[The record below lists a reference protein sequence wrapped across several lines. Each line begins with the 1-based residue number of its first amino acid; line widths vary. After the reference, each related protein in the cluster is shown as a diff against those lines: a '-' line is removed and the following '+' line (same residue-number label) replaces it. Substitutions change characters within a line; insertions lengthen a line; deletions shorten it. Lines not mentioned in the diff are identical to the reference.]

1 MTGRTSLL
9 FSLII
14 AVYFSGIAAQT
25 RECENATA
33 ADIVFLVDGSSSIG
47 STNFQ
52 EVRTFLRNI
61 IKALD
66 IGRDNIR
73 IGLAQYNEEPHKE
86 FLLKDHMDERSLLAA
101 VEKIPYRTGNT
112 NTGKAMEFL
121 LKEYFTKQAGSRID
135 QRVPQIA
142 VVLTDGESADKVEAP
157 AQQLRQHGVI
167 VFGIGVGEVNK
178 TELET
183 IANWPPERFLHT
195 IDSYQALQR
204 LTDRLLQT
212 VCDSVEYELEA
223 LADRYA
229 DIFFLVDS
237 GTTQRQFATFRGDL
251 NKLINQLNVSES
263 TYRIGLAQ
271 YGESTTVDFFLNT
284 YKTKQEIQ
292 NAVKRFRL
300 RPQPNQPRNLGS
312 ALQYAKTHF
321 FTKEAGGRADQGS
334 RQYLVVVT
342 GKDSDDP
349 VSQDAQ
355 LIKSEGVT
363 LIGMSA
369 GADMRALDVFDY
381 TFPDLKVLVLKDIMT
396 TEIKESTTGDC
407 KGANLAD
414 IVFIVDESGSIGTS
428 NFMLMRKFLGSLV
441 SSLDVDKS
449 RVRVGIVT
457 YNRVSTPQAFLDT
470 FSHKAEVLQFIKLL
484 PYRGGGTYTGAA
496 LNFTQTNVFN
506 TTKGSRKDRGIK
518 QVAVVITDGQS
529 EDSVSD
535 AAISLRR
542 AGVTVYC
549 VGVENAVEDELKKM
563 ASYPPD
569 RHVFNVKRFTELK
582 VLKQSLQKILCE
594 NIIERDIEVIT
605 REDETRKACIQKDEA
620 DIYFLMDDSGSIGNQ
635 DFREMKDFIIK
646 FLKTFHI
653 GPDNVRVGL
662 VKYSDDPHMQIDITT
677 AYSDVQSLEEAVED
691 ISHDGGGT
699 ETGKALSSMAQRF
712 KRSARDHEVPKYLIV
727 ITDGESTDD
736 VSAPAAQLRE
746 QGIIIYAIGVKD
758 SKEDELKQIASDPKK
773 AIFVNNFDALKSIN
787 KDIVIDICSED
798 ACKEVQG
805 DIFFLT
811 DSSESIS
818 KEGFKAMKEF
828 MKSVIRKTDIGQ
840 SKVHVGVM
848 QFSTNYNLEF
858 RLDQYYNADDIANAI
873 DGMQQMNEGTLTG
886 KAITEVSQY
895 FDKNRGGRP
904 ELTQR
909 LIVITDGEAKDK
921 VDGPAEALRN
931 KGVVI
936 YAIGV
941 MSANV
946 TQLLEISGSSERV
959 YSEKDFDGLKDLE
972 SKVALKICEKE
983 CVIEK
988 ADVIFLVDSSKSIDS
1003 TEYQSMRRFMEKI
1016 VDQTTVARNL
1026 TQFGLI
1032 SYSDDPMLHFTLDT
1046 YDSKRKVLDAI
1057 PKVKPPQGDT
1067 YTGKAMEFS
1076 LKYFDAE
1083 YGGRKGVPQ
1092 ILMVITDG
1100 EATNPYNLKGP
1111 SDELRR
1117 NGVIVLSIGVK
1128 DAKRDEL
1135 LTMAGGDESKVFQV
1149 EDFAT
1154 LEAQYKKITSILC
1167 NNTKPDCKV
1176 ADLVFLLDRSSSLN
1190 EDEHKI
1196 MKTFTKDLVNKFNV
1210 SKEAV
1215 HVGLAQFSTQPHHE
1229 FYLTDFLQKEPLFEK
1244 IKQLQYT
1251 GGDTYLAEGL
1261 KHITEYFE
1269 VRHGSRREV
1278 PKNLVV
1284 ITDGGA
1290 HDLDQVEDM
1299 AENLKNMNIEM
1310 FAIGVGDVHPLP
1322 LLQITG
1328 DPERLFTVR
1337 NFNGLTHIKQKVIDV
1352 MCDQPPTP
1360 PTTSPPPVTF
1370 TPPSPIYTTTPIPTK
1385 PQVVCTID
1393 IAMGF
1398 DISQRTGAPGET
1410 LISGHTKLQT
1420 FLPKIAYY
1428 VSSVQGLCC
1437 VGPTPIKTNI
1447 AFQVVDV
1454 DGSSLYDTNFEEYN
1468 EDVVNKV
1475 MGLRISEPT
1484 YFNSALLNV
1493 FKKKFRLKSQAHVK
1507 VLVIFSDGLDEDTMK
1522 LESVSEE
1529 LRKSGVSALL
1539 TVALEGARDPTQ
1551 LQMVEFG
1558 RGFGYK
1564 LPLSIGMPSVGSTIL
1579 NQIDAVADRICCN
1592 VTCKCTGHEGMR
1604 GFPGK
1609 PGQKGGPGQKGQSGF
1624 PGEEGVAGERGP
1636 PGPSGPPGIEGCP
1649 GPRGQKG
1656 FRGGSG
1662 DRGEDGEDGVEGI
1675 NGEQGLT
1682 GLDGGRGEKGD
1693 PGNPGIPGIRGEPGQ
1708 KGERGLR
1715 GDPGERGADNNKPG
1729 PKGEPGNPG
1738 LPGLPG
1744 PDGLPGGDGEVG
1756 DPGPDGRRGSPGG
1769 KGLPG
1774 DPGDPGLPGSPGAAG
1789 PQGRRGGPGDRG
1801 PKGINGSPGPQGPQG
1816 SPGDKGS
1823 AGRRGPNG
1831 QKGQPGE
1838 PGVKGAPG
1846 SEGPRGTPGE
1856 DGRDGFGPKGSKGV
1870 KGDPGFPGYP
1880 GLVGEDGQKGTIGY
1894 PGRKGN
1900 QGRGGNSGR
1909 TGDPGPP
1916 GDKGAQGHRGPKGPP
1931 GEREPECEL
1940 VTLIRDNCQCCT
1952 DKECPA
1958 YPTELVFGLDMSEDV
1973 TETAFNNQRKA
1984 LVNLLEDINIS
1995 ESNCPNGARVAVVG
2009 YNASVTYLIRFQD
2022 YHRKKKLIESVKN
2035 LRWDSVPERR
2045 NLGAA
2050 MRFVAHNLFKRVR
2063 AGVMMRKVAVFFS
2076 NGPSQE
2082 SSEIVTAM
2090 MEYRALNIVPVV
2102 ISLRNA
2108 PAVER
2113 AMEVD
2118 DTRNFVYT
2126 VMGRDVAAD
2135 LQKVK
2140 DCAICYDP
2148 CRPSELCTFIQDV
2161 PTPQEVNM
2169 DLVMVLDSSREMQ
2182 TDEYAGAQQLL
2193 GSVVQQLVVSPQPRR
2208 TGSQARVAV
2217 VQQSGTR
2224 KPRVEFGLVTYQN
2237 QNLMRSHLL
2246 RNMTQQGGSSALGQ
2260 TLEFTLRDV
2269 LLKAGQPRRRRAMLT
2284 VVGTRTASEDQAKL
2298 RYISQKAK
2306 CEGVA
2311 LFVVT
2316 VGERYDQAQVEEL
2329 ASPPLAQHLIHVG
2342 RLRPDEQDYV
2352 QRFFRVFLSTL
2363 KLGTNAYPP
2372 PSLRQTCSQLRE
2384 PQEAL
2389 AFENGQGSAD
2399 LQMDFVEEFEE
2410 QRGGKTQSRH
2420 RDVVETLTKEDSQS
2434 SLSGAEVNEPVILPA
2449 PETTTTIPKDPCL
2462 LSQDAGGCQN
2472 YTIMWFFDS
2481 DKSRCSRFW
2490 YGGCDGNENR
2500 FKTQEDCVKLCLT
2513 RKRLRRGGA
2522 ARRFTGY
2529 RRSG

>member
-9 FSLII
+9 FSLIT

-25 RECENATA
+25 RECENATV
-33 ADIVFLVDGSSSIG
+33 ADIVFLVDGSTSIG
-47 STNFQ
+47 PTNFQ

-61 IKALD
+61 VKALD
-66 IGRDNIR
+66 IGSDNIR

-121 LKEYFTKQAGSRID
+121 RKEYFTKQAGSRID

-142 VVLTDGESADKVEAP
+142 VVLTDGESADKVELP
-157 AQQLRQHGVI
+157 AQELRRHGVI
-167 VFGIGVGEVNK
+167 VFGIGVGNVNK

-183 IANWPPERFLHT
+183 IANWPPERFLYT

-223 LADRYA
+223 SADRYA

-251 NKLINQLNVSES
+251 NKLIYQLNVSES

-284 YKTKQEIQ
+284 YKTRQEIQ

-300 RPQPNQPRNLGS
+300 RPQPNRPRNLGS

-321 FTKEAGGRADQGS
+321 FTEEAGGRAEQGA
-334 RQYLVVVT
+334 RQYLVVVA

-349 VSQDAQ
+349 VSPDAQ

-369 GADMRALDVFDY
+369 GADMSALDVFDQ

-396 TEIKESTTGDC
+396 TEIKEDTTEDC

-441 SSLDVDKS
+441 SSLDVDKA

-457 YNRVSTPQAFLDT
+457 YNRVSTPQAFLNT
-470 FSHKAEVLQFIKLL
+470 FGHKTEVLQFIKLL

-496 LNFTQTNVFN
+496 LNFTRENIFIPE
-506 TTKGSRKDRGIK
+506 KGSRKVRGIK

-569 RHVFNVKRFTELK
+569 RHVFNVKSFTELK

-594 NIIERDIEVIT
+594 NIIERDIDVIT
-605 REDETRKACIQKDEA
+605 SEDETKKACIQKDEA
-620 DIYFLMDDSGSIGNQ
+620 DIYFLMDDSGSIGND

-653 GPDNVRVGL
+653 GPDHVRVGL
-662 VKYSDDPHMQIDITT
+662 VKYSDEPHMQIDMTE
-677 AYSDVQSLEEAVED
+677 YSDVLSLEEAVKG

-712 KRSARDHEVPKYLIV
+712 RRSARDHEVPKYLIV

-736 VSAPAAQLRE
+736 VSAPAAHLRE
-746 QGIIIYAIGVKD
+746 EGIIIYAIGVRD
-758 SKEDELKQIASDPKK
+758 SKEDELKQMASDPKK

-787 KDIVIDICSED
+787 KDIVIDICSKD
-798 ACKEVQG
+798 VCKEAQG
-805 DIFFLT
+805 DVFFLT

-818 KEGFKAMKEF
+818 KEGFKTMKEF
-828 MKSVIRKTDIGQ
+828 MKSVIRKTNIGQ
-840 SKVHVGVM
+840 GKVHVGVM
-848 QFSTNYNLEF
+848 QFSTNFNLEF
-858 RLDQYYNADDIANAI
+858 RLNKYYNADDIANAI
-873 DGMQQMNEGTLTG
+873 DGMQQMDEGTLTG
-886 KAITEVSQY
+886 KAITEVSKY
-895 FDKNRGGRP
+895 FDENRGGRP
-904 ELTQR
+904 ELTQK

-941 MSANV
+941 MSANK

-972 SKVALKICEKE
+972 SKVALKICEEE
-983 CVIEK
+983 CVIKK
-988 ADVIFLVDSSKSIDS
+988 ADVIFLVDSSTSIDS
-1003 TEYQSMRRFMEKI
+1003 IEYQSMRRFMEKI

-1032 SYSDDPMLHFTLDT
+1032 SYSNDPKLHFTLED

-1057 PKVKPPQGDT
+1057 PKDKPPQGDT

-1076 LKYFDAE
+1076 LEYFGAE
-1083 YGGRKGVPQ
+1083 HGGRKGVPQ

-1100 EATNPYNLKGP
+1100 EATDLHNLKGP

-1128 DAKRDEL
+1128 DAKREGL

-1149 EDFAT
+1149 GDFAT
-1154 LEAQYKKITSILC
+1154 LEAEYKKITSILC
-1167 NNTKPDCKV
+1167 NTTKRDCKV

-1190 EDEHKI
+1190 QDEHKM
-1196 MKTFTKDLVNKFNV
+1196 MKTFTADLVNKFDV
-1210 SKEAV
+1210 REKAV
-1215 HVGLAQFSTQPHHE
+1215 HVGLAQFSTQPQSE
-1229 FYLTDFLQKEPLFEK
+1229 FNLTDFLQKDALVAK
-1244 IKQLQYT
+1244 IKQLEYT
-1251 GGDTYLAEGL
+1251 GGDTYLAKGL
-1261 KHITEYFE
+1261 NHIREYFE
-1269 VRHGSRREV
+1269 VGRGSRKDV

-1290 HDLDQVEDM
+1290 HDFDQVEDM
-1299 AENLKNMNIEM
+1299 AVNLKNMNIEM
-1310 FAIGVGDVHPLP
+1310 IAIGVGDVHLLP

-1328 DPERLFTVR
+1328 DPERLFNVR
-1337 NFNGLTHIKQKVIDV
+1337 NFNGLTHIKQKVYDV
-1352 MCDQPPTP
+1352 MCDQPFTPTP
-1360 PTTSPPPVTF
+1360 PPPP
-1370 TPPSPIYTTTPIPTK
+1370 PPPRPTR
-1385 PQVVCTID
+1385 PPRPPPPPPPPPVCTID

-1437 VGPTPIKTNI
+1437 VGPKPIKTNI

-1493 FKKKFRLKSQAHVK
+1493 FKKKFRLRSRAHVK
-1507 VLVIFSDGLDEDTMK
+1507 VLVIFSDGLNEDTMK
-1522 LESVSEE
+1522 LESLSED

-1539 TVALEGARDPTQ
+1539 TVALEGAHDPAQ

-1579 NQIDAVADRICCN
+1579 NQIGAVADRICCN
-1592 VTCKCTGHEGMR
+1592 VTCKCTGHEGIR

-1682 GLDGGRGEKGD
+1682 GLDGGRGVKGD
-1693 PGNPGIPGIRGEPGQ
+1693 PGNPGIPGITGEPGQ

-1774 DPGDPGLPGSPGAAG
+1774 NPGDPGLPGSPGAAG

-1801 PKGINGSPGPQGPQG
+1801 PKGINGSPGPPGPQG

-1838 PGVKGAPG
+1838 PGVKGGPG
-1846 SEGPRGTPGE
+1846 SEGPRGMPGE

-1952 DKECPA
+1952 GM
-1958 YPTELVFGLDMSEDV
+1958 Y
-1973 TETAFNNQRKA
+1973 
-1984 LVNLLEDINIS
+1984 
-1995 ESNCPNGARVAVVG
+1995 
-2009 YNASVTYLIRFQD
+2009 YNSIQ
-2022 YHRKKKLIESVKN
+2022 
-2035 LRWDSVPERR
+2035 
-2045 NLGAA
+2045 
-2050 MRFVAHNLFKRVR
+2050 
-2063 AGVMMRKVAVFFS
+2063 
-2076 NGPSQE
+2076 
-2082 SSEIVTAM
+2082 
-2090 MEYRALNIVPVV
+2090 
-2102 ISLRNA
+2102 SLR
-2108 PAVER
+2108 
-2113 AMEVD
+2113 
-2118 DTRNFVYT
+2118 T
-2126 VMGRDVAAD
+2126 V
-2135 LQKVK
+2135 
-2140 DCAICYDP
+2140 
-2148 CRPSELCTFIQDV
+2148 
-2161 PTPQEVNM
+2161 
-2169 DLVMVLDSSREMQ
+2169 
-2182 TDEYAGAQQLL
+2182 
-2193 GSVVQQLVVSPQPRR
+2193 
-2208 TGSQARVAV
+2208 
-2217 VQQSGTR
+2217 
-2224 KPRVEFGLVTYQN
+2224 
-2237 QNLMRSHLL
+2237 
-2246 RNMTQQGGSSALGQ
+2246 
-2260 TLEFTLRDV
+2260 
-2269 LLKAGQPRRRRAMLT
+2269 
-2284 VVGTRTASEDQAKL
+2284 
-2298 RYISQKAK
+2298 
-2306 CEGVA
+2306 
-2311 LFVVT
+2311 
-2316 VGERYDQAQVEEL
+2316 
-2329 ASPPLAQHLIHVG
+2329 
-2342 RLRPDEQDYV
+2342 
-2352 QRFFRVFLSTL
+2352 
-2363 KLGTNAYPP
+2363 
-2372 PSLRQTCSQLRE
+2372 
-2384 PQEAL
+2384 
-2389 AFENGQGSAD
+2389 
-2399 LQMDFVEEFEE
+2399 
-2410 QRGGKTQSRH
+2410 
-2420 RDVVETLTKEDSQS
+2420 
-2434 SLSGAEVNEPVILPA
+2434 
-2449 PETTTTIPKDPCL
+2449 
-2462 LSQDAGGCQN
+2462 
-2472 YTIMWFFDS
+2472 W
-2481 DKSRCSRFW
+2481 
-2490 YGGCDGNENR
+2490 
-2500 FKTQEDCVKLCLT
+2500 
-2513 RKRLRRGGA
+2513 
-2522 ARRFTGY
+2522 
-2529 RRSG
+2529 